1 MARQTTE
8 TLFNACLMDYH
19 QVSSAA
25 LVDFGLDGWRG
36 TDPDEIF
43 TAYSKAIRAG
53 KLTIDQLDSAL
64 GNGKKLSELIGT
76 TVRTV
81 WDHMEEE

>member
-8 TLFNACLMDYH
+8 TLFNACMLDYH

-43 TAYSKAIRAG
+43 MAYSKAIRAG
-53 KLTIDQLDSAL
+53 KVTIDQLDAAL
-64 GNGKKLSELIGT
+64 GDGKKLSALIGA

-81 WDHMEEE
+81 WDDIGEE